1 MADVVVTG
9 GGIGGL
15 VTAMLLAK
23 DGHGVTVLERDDAPV
38 PASPEQAWADWERR
52 GVNQFRMIHLFLP
65 RFRILLEQELPE
77 VAAAIDAAGGLRLNP
92 VTDAPE
98 SVTGGV
104 RPDDGQFEMLTGR
117 RPVVEAVVA
126 RAAESTPGLTVR
138 RGAAAAGL
146 LQGSDARPGTPH
158 VTGVV

>member
-38 PASPEQAWADWERR
+38 PDSPDQAWADWERR

-77 VAAAIDAAGGLRLNP
+77 VAAAL
-92 VTDAPE
+92 
-98 SVTGGV
+98 
-104 RPDDGQFEMLTGR
+104 
-117 RPVVEAVVA
+117 
-126 RAAESTPGLTVR
+126 
-138 RGAAAAGL
+138 AAAGAL
-146 LQGSDARPGTPH
+146 RMHFITDVPESISGGS
-158 VTGVV
+158 